1 MHALIT
7 DADRAAL
14 EALERRLRIMLPEQY
29 QDSYEDLQPVSMG
42 SAGLK
47 YGPDGTVQWND
58 MWESFCDLAMAG
70 GPPHKGALLE
80 PGDPARV
87 RDENPQYEKV
97 VAEICRG
104 INLVTGL
111 TASAAPDPGWVRL
124 ECIDDAMSQW
134 LQRAIVMEN
143 VAARRDGVGL
153 DLPASPAFRIEKEI
167 KNVITVVAK
176 TCHYWMDHIWDA
188 HQALIGEVLR
198 TMDSESP
205 LIEPSTW
212 RSGDAN
218 ERDSAT
224 AARMTEGVGARLGL
238 VGSSPRNNGWFG
250 IDYSNVQSA
259 VWMMRAMVA
268 SNVLSRREG
277 TLLFVPINP
286 HTDVDGAKVIDAV
299 VRTHHL
305 GVIKTALNS
314 AASTPP

>member
-1 MHALIT
+1 MSIT
-7 DADRAAL
+7 VADRAAL
-14 EALERRLRIMLPEQY
+14 EALESRLRIMLPEQY
-29 QDSYEDLQPVSMG
+29 QDCYEELQPVSMG

-47 YGPDGTVQWND
+47 YGPDGNVLWNE

-80 PGDPARV
+80 PGDASAITH
-87 RDENPQYEKV
+87 EKIQYEKV

-104 INLVTGL
+104 IGLVTGL
-111 TASAAPDPGWVRL
+111 TAQAAPDPGWIRI

-143 VAARRDGVGL
+143 VAARRAGLAL
-153 DLPASPAFRIEKEI
+153 DLPASPAFRLEKEI

-198 TMDSESP
+198 TMDNESA
-205 LIEPSTW
+205 LIEPATW
-212 RSGDAN
+212 RSGAGDDR
-218 ERDSAT
+218 ERDT
-224 AARMTEGVGARLGL
+224 AAQMTTAIGARLGL
-238 VGSSPRNNGWFG
+238 TGSRPRDNGWFG

-259 VWMMRAMVA
+259 VWMMRALVA

-277 TLLFVPINP
+277 TVLFVPINP
-286 HTDVDGAKVIDAV
+286 DTDGGGTRVIDAV

-305 GVIKTALNS
+305 GVLKTTLNV
-314 AASTPP
+314 ATSTPS

>member
-1 MHALIT
+1 MTIT

-29 QDSYEDLQPVSMG
+29 QDSYEDVQPVSMG

-47 YGPDGTVQWND
+47 YGPDGTVLWNE

-70 GPPHKGALLE
+70 GPPHKGALLA
-80 PGDPARV
+80 PGDAVGIEAAR
-87 RDENPQYEKV
+87 PQYEKV

-104 INLVTGL
+104 VGLVTGL
-111 TASAAPDPGWVRL
+111 TAAPAPDPGWVRV
-124 ECIDDAMSQW
+124 ECTDDAMAQW

-143 VAARRDGVGL
+143 VAARRDGLTL

-198 TMDSESP
+198 AMDSESP
-205 LIEPSTW
+205 LIEPAIW
-212 RSGDAN
+212 RSRDAN
-218 ERDSAT
+218 GRESDT
-224 AARMTEGVGARLGL
+224 AARMAEDTRARLGL
-238 VGSSPRNNGWFG
+238 AGSSPRRNGWFG
-250 IDYSNVQSA
+250 IDYLNVQSA

-277 TLLFVPINP
+277 TLLYVPINP
-286 HTDVDGAKVIDAV
+286 DTDAGGAKVMDAV
-299 VRTHHL
+299 TRTHHL
-305 GVIKTALNS
+305 GVVKAALNS
-314 AASTPP
+314 QAPASS